1 MQVIHTNVMRGPNYW
16 CPNRHKLIVMSIALD
31 ESEFLS
37 TDAINRI
44 LAGKTAMFPYSRRC
58 QPFTTLVELTGQLVL
73 ELQALVGMD
82 CAYFKVHGTC
92 NPNRFYLVY
101 SYGAEVS
108 GLYAGDLA
116 VRIAAALKNQQ
127 PFSLAPELEELKRL
141 YQNAQLGPSTRAIVA
156 EAQKRSIPFRRLDK
170 HSLIQLGHGC
180 NQRTFRATVA
190 STTNSLAVEQVSDK
204 DGTKR
209 ILAENHIPVP
219 KGTVITKKTSIV
231 HCMDTLKFPLVV
243 KPLDGNHG
251 RGITTYITNQEQL
264 EEAFDYAKKYS
275 EEVIV
280 EQHINGCDYRFLLV
294 DFKLVAVA
302 KRLPARVTG
311 DGRSSIRTLV
321 EQVNKDPRRGLGH
334 EKELTIIRLD
344 DATLSRLSTLGY
356 SAEDVLPAK
365 QVLHLK
371 DTANISTGGTAEDV
385 TDLVHPDNVFLA
397 ERVARLM
404 DLDICGIDIMTPDVA
419 QPITATKGAVLEVN
433 AGPGLRMH
441 LAPTVGKGRNVAAP
455 ILDMLY
461 PPESTSRIPIVAV
474 TGTNGK
480 TTTTRLIAHLVKAA
494 GFKVGF
500 TTTEGIYI
508 DGHLVTAGDCSGPSS
523 ATTVLRDPLV
533 EFAVLECARGGI
545 LRSGLG
551 FDECSVSIVTNI
563 ASDHLGLKDIE
574 TVEQLAKVKRVV
586 PASTSTKGC
595 AILNADDDL
604 VFQMQEGLQ
613 CKVALFSLDINNPR
627 IVDHVRTGGLAASI
641 ENGHFVIIDQQQHIP
656 VASVSE
662 VPLSHNGQSE
672 CMMMNIMP
680 ALLTAHLYKFPITII
695 KDALAAFTPS
705 AEHTPGRMNVFKIRD
720 ITLLVDYAHNESG
733 YLELK
738 KYAAQVTASRK
749 TGIIACP
756 GDRRREDIVAM
767 GRCAAGIFDQ
777 LIIRHDEEYRGRA
790 NEEITAL
797 LMEGIQSVDP
807 GKPVKVISNELDA
820 LDDALE
826 HAIAQEW
833 IFFNPE
839 HVMDTLQYVEEINA
853 QYAIS

>member
-1 MQVIHTNVMRGPNYW
+1 MRGPNFW
-16 CPNRHKLIVMSIALD
+16 CPNRHKLVVMSIALD
-31 ESEFLS
+31 ESEFLNK
-37 TDAINRI
+37 DAINRI

-58 QPFTTLVELTGQLVL
+58 QPFNTLVELTGQLVL
-73 ELQALVGMD
+73 ELQALVGLD

-101 SYGAEVS
+101 SYGEEVS
-108 GLYAGDLA
+108 GLYAGNLA
-116 VRIAAALKNQQ
+116 VRIAEALKNEQ
-127 PFSLAPELEELKRL
+127 PFPLPPELEELKRL
-141 YQNAQLGPSTRAIVA
+141 YRNAQLGPSTRAIVE
-156 EAQKRSIPFRRLDK
+156 EALRRGIPYRRLDK

-180 NQRTFRATVA
+180 NQKTFRATVA
-190 STTNSLAVEQVSDK
+190 CTTNSLAVEQASDK

-219 KGTVITKKTSIV
+219 KGMVITKKTSLAN
-231 HCMDTLKFPLVV
+231 CMDNLKFPLVV

-251 RGITTYITNQEQL
+251 RGITTYITNEQQL
-264 EEAFDYAKKYS
+264 EHAFDYAKKHS

-280 EQHINGCDYRFLLV
+280 EQHINGRDYRFLLV
-294 DFKLVAVA
+294 NFKLVAVA
-302 KRLPARVTG
+302 MRLPARVVG

-321 EQVNKDPRRGLGH
+321 DQVNKDPRRGQGH
-334 EKELTIIRLD
+334 EKELTVIRLD
-344 DATLSRLSTLGY
+344 DATISRLASLGY
-356 SAEDVLPAK
+356 TPEDVLPAK
-365 QVLHLK
+365 QVLDLK

-419 QPITATKGAVLEVN
+419 QPITATHGAVLEVN

-441 LAPTVGKGRNVAAP
+441 LAPTVGRGRNVAAP
-455 ILDMLY
+455 IIDMLY

-494 GFKVGF
+494 GLKVGF
-500 TTTEGIYI
+500 TATEGIYL
-508 DGHLVTAGDCSGPSS
+508 DGHLVAAGDCSGPAS
-523 ATTVLRDPLV
+523 AAAVLRDPFL

-563 ASDHLGLKDIE
+563 SSDHLGLKDIE

-586 PASTSTKGC
+586 PASTSTHGC

-604 VFQMQEGLQ
+604 VFAMREGLT

-627 IVDHVRTGGLAASI
+627 IVEHVRAGGLAASI
-641 ENGHFVIIDQQQHIP
+641 DQGYFVIIDQQQHIP
-656 VASVSE
+656 VARVSD
-662 VPLSHNGQSE
+662 VPLSHEGRSE
-672 CMMMNIMP
+672 CMMMNILP
-680 ALLTAHLYKFPITII
+680 ALITAQLYKFPLTII
-695 KDALAAFTPS
+695 KDALTAFIPS
-705 AEHTPGRMNVFKIRD
+705 AEHTPGRMNVFNIKD

-738 KYAAQVTASRK
+738 KYAAKVAASRK

-767 GRCAAGIFDQ
+767 GRCAAEIFDQ
-777 LIIRHDEEYRGRA
+777 LIIRHDEEYRGRS

-807 GKPVKVISNELDA
+807 GKPVEVISKELDA
-820 LDDALE
+820 LDHALE
-826 HAIAQEW
+826 HAIPQEF

-839 HVMDTLQYVEEINA
+839 HVMETLQYVKEIEKP
-853 QYAIS
+853 YALQ

>member
-1 MQVIHTNVMRGPNYW
+1 MRGPNHW
-16 CPNRHKLIVMSIALD
+16 CSNRHKLIVMSIALD
-31 ESEFLS
+31 ESEFLN
-37 TDAINRI
+37 TDAVNRI
-44 LAGKTAMFPYSRRC
+44 LAGKTAMFPYSRRS
-58 QPFTTLVELTGQLVL
+58 QPFSTLLELTGQLVL
-73 ELQALVGMD
+73 ELQGLVGLD
-82 CAYFKVHGTC
+82 CAYFKVQGTC

-101 SYGAEVS
+101 SYGEEVS

-116 VRIAAALKNQQ
+116 VRIAEALKNQQ
-127 PFSLAPELEELKRL
+127 PLNLAPELEELKRL
-141 YQNAQLGPSTRAIVA
+141 YRSGQLGPSTRAIVE
-156 EAQKRSIPFRRLDK
+156 EAQKRRIPWRRLDK

-180 NQRTFRATVA
+180 NQKTFRATVA

-209 ILAENHIPVP
+209 ILGENHIPVP
-219 KGTVITKKTSIV
+219 KGMVITKKTSIKD
-231 HCMDTLKFPLVV
+231 CLDTLNFPLVV

-251 RGITTYITNQEQL
+251 RGITTYITNQQQL
-264 EEAFDYAKKYS
+264 EQAFDYAKKYS

-280 EQHINGCDYRFLLV
+280 EQHINGSDYRFLLV
-294 DFKLVAVA
+294 NFKLVAVA
-302 KRLPARVTG
+302 KRLPARVVG

-321 EQVNKDPRRGLGH
+321 EQVNKDPRRGQGH
-334 EKELTIIRLD
+334 EKELTAIRLD
-344 DATLSRLSTLGY
+344 DPTLSRLATLGY
-356 SAEDVLPAK
+356 TAEDVLPAK
-365 QVLHLK
+365 QVLDLK

-419 QPITATKGAVLEVN
+419 QPIAATRGAVLEVN

-441 LAPTVGKGRNVAAP
+441 LAPTIGRGKNVAAP
-455 ILDMLY
+455 IIDMLY
-461 PPESTSRIPIVAV
+461 PPESTFRIPIVAV

-494 GFKVGF
+494 GLKVGF
-500 TTTEGIYI
+500 TATEGIYI
-508 DGHLVTAGDCSGPSS
+508 DGHLVASGDCSGPSS
-523 ATTVLRDPLV
+523 AVAVLRDPLV

-563 ASDHLGLKDIE
+563 SSDHLGLKDIE
-574 TVEQLAKVKRVV
+574 TVEQLARVKRVV
-586 PASTSTKGC
+586 PASTSTSGC

-604 VFQMQEGLQ
+604 VFQMREGLQ

-627 IVDHVRTGGLAASI
+627 VLEHVRAGGLAASI
-641 ENGHFVIIDQQQHIP
+641 DQGRFVIIDEQQYIP
-656 VASVSE
+656 IASVSD
-662 VPLSHNGQSE
+662 VPLSHEGRSE

-695 KDALAAFTPS
+695 KDALTAFIPS

-738 KYAAQVTASRK
+738 KYAAQVNASRK

-756 GDRRREDIVAM
+756 GDRRREDIIAM
-767 GRCAAGIFDQ
+767 GRCAAEIFDQ
-777 LIIRHDEEYRGRA
+777 LIIRHDEEYRGRS

-797 LMEGIQSVDP
+797 LMEGLQSVDR
-807 GKPVKVISNELDA
+807 GKPVRIISNELDA
-820 LDDALE
+820 LDYALE
-826 HAIAQEW
+826 QAIAQEW

-839 HVMDTLQYVEEINA
+839 HVMATLQYVKEINA
-853 QYAIS
+853 QYALS